1 MYHKHKIIN
10 HDDKKK
16 KKKKIEIIIQ
26 KGINDR

>member
-10 HDDKKK
+10 HDDKNK